1 MTRIVCCTLIV
12 VLIAPAL
19 TAALP
24 SADEEKVWSLEQAYW
39 EYVKANDLQ
48 TYRTLWHTN
57 FLGWP
62 TMNPEPVRK
71 DHITDWITTHTS
83 KGETLKSYDLE
94 RLTTQFTD
102 NLATVT
108 YRIRLTW
115 TDKNGA
121 GQPSTLRIIHTWL
134 RNAGGSW
141 QIISGMSAP
150 TNAEGH

>member
-1 MTRIVCCTLIV
+1 MKRVICCAFIV
-12 VLIAPAL
+12 VLLALVSLAAP
-19 TAALP
+19 P
-24 SADEEKVWSLEQAYW
+24 SADEEKIWSLENAYW

-48 TYRTLWHTN
+48 MYRTLWHAD

-71 DHITDWITTHTS
+71 DHITDWITSRTS
-83 KGETLKSYDLE
+83 KGESLKSYDLE
-94 RLTTQFTD
+94 RLTTQVTD

-108 YRIRLTW
+108 YRVRLTW

-121 GQPSTLRIIHTWL
+121 GHSSTLRVIHTWL
-134 RNAGGSW
+134 RDASGAW
-141 QIISGMSAP
+141 LIISGMSAP

>member
-1 MTRIVCCTLIV
+1 MNRIFRCTIIV
-12 VLIAPAL
+12 VLLAPAL
-19 TAALP
+19 LGALP
-24 SADEEKVWSLEQAYW
+24 SADEEKVWSLEKAYW

-48 TYRTLWHTN
+48 AYRTLWRTD

-62 TMNPEPVRK
+62 TMSPEPVRK

-83 KGETLKSYDLE
+83 KGEILKSYDLE
-94 RLTTQFTD
+94 RLTTQVTD

-108 YRIRLTW
+108 YRVRQTW
-115 TDKNGA
+115 AAKNGA
-121 GQPSTLRIIHTWL
+121 SQSSTFRIIHTWL
-134 RNAGGSW
+134 QNAGGTW

>member
-1 MTRIVCCTLIV
+1 MTRIVCCTIIV
-12 VLIAPAL
+12 LLFAPVLF
-19 TAALP
+19 AALP
-24 SADEEKVWSLEQAYW
+24 SADEEVWSLEKAYW
-39 EYVKANDLQ
+39 EYVKTNDLQ
-48 TYRTLWHTN
+48 SYRTLWHTD

-71 DHITDWITTHTS
+71 DHITDWITTHAS

-94 RLTTQFTD
+94 RLTTQATD

-108 YRIRLTW
+108 YRVRLTW
-115 TDKNGA
+115 ADKNGA

-134 RNAGGSW
+134 RNAGGTW